1 MYTGCSNGNA
11 GIVLCKVWTEQPA
24 SQATAGA
31 YIASYNIPR
40 SAYMRGPP
48 SAEGRG
54 ARARAGCGAPPPG
67 PAPGSGDPRSLITS
81 RFRLGHNTLR
91 KTQTYTI

>member
-1 MYTGCSNGNA
+1 MAMQELSCAKCGQRSNSGN
-11 GIVLCKVWTEQPA
+11 Q
-24 SQATAGA
+24 
-31 YIASYNIPR
+31 ASYNIPR
-40 SAYMRGPP
+40 CAYMRGPP

-54 ARARAGCGAPPPG
+54 ARARAGCGGPPPG